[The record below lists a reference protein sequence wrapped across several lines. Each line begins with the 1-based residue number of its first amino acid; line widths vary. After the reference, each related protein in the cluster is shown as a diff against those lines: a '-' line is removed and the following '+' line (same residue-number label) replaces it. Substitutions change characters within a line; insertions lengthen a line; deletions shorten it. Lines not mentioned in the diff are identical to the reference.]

1 MCCAY
6 VEYKIIDH
14 IGKDEILC
22 SCGFFVPFLSVAMRV
37 HILKE
42 GDRMGHK
49 DDVLMDSNYYMKL
62 K

>member
-1 MCCAY
+1 MWNI
-6 VEYKIIDH
+6 KIIDH
-14 IGKDEILC
+14 IGKDKYFARVV
-22 SCGFFVPFLSVAMRV
+22 FFVPFLSISIRV

-49 DDVLMDSNYYMKL
+49 DDVLMDSSCFIKI